1 MNSQHLPSA
10 IGVSGFI
17 GAITLG
23 NLNTLVAILVGLAT
37 LGYLGIKIYKELKC
51 DAKDCPRKK

>member
-17 GAITLG
+17 GALTLG
-23 NLNTLVAILVGLAT
+23 NINTLVAIFVGLAT
-37 LGYLGIKIYKELKC
+37 LGYLGIKIYKELQC
-51 DAKDCPRKK
+51 DNKDCPRKK